1 MKTILIGIFALIT
14 AIGIIMLVWYYYLRW
29 RFRKI
34 VAVKYHIIAPL
45 IKKLELHEN
54 ILKSEVD
61 VMVRNGTLR
70 HATYRVLEVYG
81 RM

>member
-54 ILKSEVD
+54 ILKQ
-61 VMVRNGTLR
+61 LR
-70 HATYRVLEVYG
+70 QLITNHFGKKQKLVVLIDNLDS
-81 RM
+81 